1 MNQIIKV
8 IFEEIMITGIE
19 TIVKMDMNSM
29 KVIIG
34 KEVSQ

>member
-8 IFEEIMITGIE
+8 IFEEIMISGIE
-19 TIVKMDMNSM
+19 TIVKMDMNST